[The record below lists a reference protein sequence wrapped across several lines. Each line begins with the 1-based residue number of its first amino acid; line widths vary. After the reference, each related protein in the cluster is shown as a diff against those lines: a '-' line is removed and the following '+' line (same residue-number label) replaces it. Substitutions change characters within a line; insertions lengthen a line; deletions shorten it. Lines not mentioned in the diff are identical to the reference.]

1 MVGNRWSASRESR
14 SSGDGA
20 RAPPGRPVG
29 GPVPQ
34 DRWPRTG
41 SATGDADAWTGMRSP
56 PIVPDEERPADELG
70 ATIIRGQYE
79 DSVPQRG
86 IACGTERA
94 LTTGRIRAAARS
106 RL

>member
-1 MVGNRWSASRESR
+1 
-14 SSGDGA
+14 
-20 RAPPGRPVG
+20 
-29 GPVPQ
+29 
-34 DRWPRTG
+34 
-41 SATGDADAWTGMRSP
+41 MRSP

-94 LTTGRIRAAARS
+94 LTTGRIRAAAGR
-106 RL
+106 RLWRRGVAGRDAVPGAVGGALRAPRWATRAAAMRPVL